1 MKNQQYYISRKPAED
16 FLKTFAKAL
25 TEPDSHPLLFH
36 IYGIGGIGK
45 STLLD
50 ALEHAYKQQAHIVKF
65 DFSGKT
71 LSNETPLKVM
81 THLYEQIPTPDIW
94 KQDLFKSDPFKQLI
108 KQYNETLEELTTKP
122 VEGKETVEQEQRDLV
137 KELNSAA
144 VYGLGAF
151 FLSPIEPVNA
161 MSSGVS
167 AVAETTKGTGSGL
180 SAIKERLLLKHP
192 ATKQDNKLQELMLEP
207 IPQMTKAFVE
217 GLIQFQNSR
226 LLPLTKAQKQPI
238 LLVLDHYE
246 KATSDLDL
254 WVGEYLLKED
264 NLQSNPIRIV
274 VAGRYSLKKKFS
286 RKRDLIYER
295 QLEKFDKNQTEEYLK
310 RIGIT
315 EPKEIR
321 QIYQATDGFPFHLDL
336 IRQQKEEGKTI
347 NCSRDNK
354 ELADRLLEGLT
365 TTQKQVVQLA
375 AYCRWF
381 DEALIWELVADH
393 YIDFLTGVDANLNCF
408 EWLIE
413 REFVVE
419 EDQFRL
425 NDVTRDVLR
434 RSQFKANQQKFRE
447 THASIARYF
456 EQLADREV
464 SADNPE
470 PEKYENSQWCAYTA
484 EYIYHALFADR
495 KGQRLLLS
503 HFFASAY
510 LGQMGIVRV
519 PFFAVAAEGEFE
531 NNELLPNDTRR
542 FLNDI
547 KLAVEFG
554 NFVLGH
560 DPNNYEF
567 KDENGNSLKSQ
578 IEASVKNCIHQID
591 FLQGLAKYTGLCYK
605 SLRSYPRQRIDL
617 LQRATKQAEQIQ
629 TSIYPEFSSSLFFN
643 LGNALVNL
651 GRYEEAI
658 NNYDKALAI
667 KDDLPEAWS
676 NCGAALL
683 NLGRYEEAINNCDK
697 ALAIKDNFLE
707 PWFNRGGALLSLG
720 HYEEALASYDKA
732 LAIKNDFSLAWHNRG
747 LALNNL
753 GRYEEA
759 ITNYDKALAI
769 KNDYS
774 EAWNNRGNV
783 MANLGRHEEAIANYD
798 KALKIQLDHP
808 NILNGKGLSLS
819 LLGHYDEALI
829 HLNKALKALPEYPLW
844 WANKGIVLARA
855 GRYQEA
861 LASCEK
867 ALELQPNDESGYYG
881 KACYYALQDNIDL
894 ALENLQQAINLNP
907 PLCRIEAKTNPDFD
921 SIRNDVRF
929 QALLKE

>member
-50 ALEHAYKQQAHIVKF
+50 ALEHNYKQRAHIVKF

-94 KQDLFKSDPFKQLI
+94 KQDLFKSDPFKQLL
-108 KQYNETLEELTTKP
+108 KQYNETLEELATKP

-161 MSSGVS
+161 MSLGVS
-167 AVAETTKGTGSGL
+167 AVAETKKGAGSGL

-226 LLPLTKAQKQPI
+226 LLPLPKAQKQPI
-238 LLVLDHYE
+238 ILELDHYE

-254 WVGEYLLKED
+254 WLGEYLLKDD
-264 NLQSNPIRIV
+264 NLQSHPIRIV
-274 VAGRYSLKKKFS
+274 VAGRYSLKKKFT
-286 RKRDLIYER
+286 RKRDLIFER

-310 RIGIT
+310 RIGIS

-365 TTQKQVVQLA
+365 VSQKQVVQLA

-381 DEALIWELVADH
+381 DEALIWELVAEH
-393 YIDFLTGVDANLNCF
+393 YIYFETGVDANLNCF

-456 EQLADREV
+456 ERLADREV

-470 PEKYENSQWCAYTA
+470 PEKYENSQWRAYTA
-484 EYIYHALFADR
+484 ESIYHALFADR

-503 HFFASAY
+503 HLFAGAY
-510 LGQMGIVRV
+510 LGQMGVVWV

-547 KLAVEFG
+547 KLAILFG
-554 NFVLGH
+554 SFVLGH
-560 DPNNYEF
+560 NYKF
-567 KDENGNSLKSQ
+567 KHENGNSIKSQ
-578 IEASVKNCIHQID
+578 IEISVKNCLHQID
-591 FLQGLAKYTGLCYK
+591 FLQGLAKYAGLYYK
-605 SLRSYPRQRIDL
+605 SLRSYPGQRIDL
-617 LQRATKQAEQIQ
+617 LQRATEQAEQIK
-629 TSIYPEFSSSLFFN
+629 TSNYPEFSSSLFFN
-643 LGNALVNL
+643 VGTGLINLGCYEEAVTNYDKVLAIKYDFLEAQLNRGVALIKLGRHEEAINNYDQALALKDDFLEAWYNRGVALANLGRYEEVLNNCDKALTIKDNYPEAWLNRGSALVKLGNNEEGLASYNRALAIKDDFLLAWQNRSVALANL
-651 GRYEEAI
+651 GRYEEALI
-658 NNYDKALAI
+658 SCDQALKI
-667 KDDLPEAWS
+667 QPEGPDNWS
-676 NCGAALL
+676 YKGLIL
-683 NLGRYEEAINNCDK
+683 SFLGRYEEALISCDQ
-697 ALAIKDNFLE
+697 
-707 PWFNRGGALLSLG
+707 
-720 HYEEALASYDKA
+720 
-732 LAIKNDFSLAWHNRG
+732 
-747 LALNNL
+747 
-753 GRYEEA
+753 
-759 ITNYDKALAI
+759 
-769 KNDYS
+769 
-774 EAWNNRGNV
+774 
-783 MANLGRHEEAIANYD
+783 
-798 KALKIQLDHP
+798 ALKIQP
-808 NILNGKGLSLS
+808 K
-819 LLGHYDEALI
+819 
-829 HLNKALKALPEYPLW
+829 YPIW

-867 ALELQPNDESGYYG
+867 AIELQPNDESGYYS
-881 KACYYALQDNIDL
+881 KACYYALQDNIEL
-894 ALENLQQAINLNP
+894 ALENLQQAVNINSLR
-907 PLCRIEAKTNPDFD
+907 CRSEAKSNPDFD